1 MGGRLPADPLPL
13 ASAVSAALAAG
24 MLAAAVRQAAGMSAA
39 AELQAA
45 GMAVAADSPAVH
57 AAGSLPAA
65 VPPVFFREAG
75 ECQLLFR

>member
-24 MLAAAVRQAAGMSAA
+24 MLAAAVR
-39 AELQAA
+39 QAA